1 MRSTLNT
8 AKNEKPSWF
17 SILGAKLSRR
27 TASDAEEEAQTAIIA
42 KGAQRSFLMK
52 TPGWLFATNAMKKF
66 TQKNK
71 NGQGRKAICSTLLQ
85 KKKFSQSPKKTEEK
99 KVNKPKIVEPVKFK
113 IAGAEMTINPD
124 FKISGDFH
132 KISFELWQA
141 IIGFHRQISIN
152 LDAESVS
159 YHKWNE
165 NLKEY
170 ITIIPWQTSSKHGLH
185 VDVKWT
191 DPRNQ
196 ELLDEYGKRFG
207 EEFFPACTIHTHV
220 DTSAFE
226 SGTDAKDEEHNPGWH
241 ITLGKLISSKEAYDF
256 DFRMRLPQTKKL
268 KEIVDTGSKIKLVIQ
283 HLIPGDK
290 EARDKYTGI
299 PGTTDFHHL
308 LNRVET
314 K

>member
-1 MRSTLNT
+1 ME
-8 AKNEKPSWF
+8 EKP
-17 SILGAKLSRR
+17 AKPVIS
-27 TASDAEEEAQTAIIA
+27 
-42 KGAQRSFLMK
+42 
-52 TPGWLFATNAMKKF
+52 
-66 TQKNK
+66 
-71 NGQGRKAICSTLLQ
+71 
-85 KKKFSQSPKKTEEK
+85 
-99 KVNKPKIVEPVKFK
+99 EPVPFK
-113 IAGAEMTINPD
+113 LAGCEMSITPD
-124 FKISGDFH
+124 FKIKGDFH
-132 KISFELWQA
+132 KLSFELWQA
-141 IIGFHRQISIN
+141 IIGFHRQVSIN
-152 LDAESVS
+152 LDGESVS

-165 NLKEY
+165 NLQEY
-170 ITIIPWQTSSKHGLH
+170 VTIIPWQTSHKHGLH

-220 DTSAFE
+220 DASAFE

-241 ITLGKLISSKEAYDF
+241 ITLGKLISAKDAYDF

-268 KEIVDTGSKIKLVIQ
+268 KEIVDTGSKVKLVMQ

-290 EARDKYTGI
+290 KERDTYSST
-299 PGTTDFHHL
+299 PGTTDWHHL